1 MTVDIE
7 LLQIGEFSKGAEL
20 PHGGSF
26 INGAN
31 PFSGYASLNTSFTL
45 TIINRAV

>member
-1 MTVDIE
+1 MTFDSE

-20 PHGGSF
+20 PDGGSI

-31 PFSGYASLNTSFTL
+31 PFSGYASLNTSCTL
-45 TIINRAV
+45 TIIKRAV